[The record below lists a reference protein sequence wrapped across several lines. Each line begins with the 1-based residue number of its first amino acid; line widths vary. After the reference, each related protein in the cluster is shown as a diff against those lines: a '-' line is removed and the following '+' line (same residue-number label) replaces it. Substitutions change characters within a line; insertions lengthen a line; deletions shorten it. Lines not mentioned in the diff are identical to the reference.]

1 MLTKNS
7 NFDLSMKQLL
17 NAKERD
23 AEDWASLFKAADP
36 GFRLQRIQMPKESKL
51 AIVEVIWEGESYA

>member
-1 MLTKNS
+1 
-7 NFDLSMKQLL
+7 MKQLL

-23 AEDWASLFKAADP
+23 AEDWAALFKAADS

-51 AIVEVIWEGESYA
+51 AMVEVIWEGESHA